1 MVVWLLELPTV
12 VFLINFSEGL
22 LIGNLTL
29 PLVELREY
37 SDDLPF
43 QFIRVRREFF
53 FTSFVIFS
61 VPVPGQDSE
70 PLVSVV
76 YITDGFLWYGYA
88 V

>member
-12 VFLINFSEGL
+12 VFLVNFSEGL
-22 LIGNLTL
+22 LIGSLTL

-37 SDDLPF
+37 SDDLPL

-53 FTSFVIFS
+53 FTSLVIFS
-61 VPVPGQDSE
+61 VPIPGQDSE
-70 PLVSVV
+70 PLVPVV
-76 YITDGFLWYGYA
+76 YIADGFLWYGNT